1 MSVVFEEDFSLKT
14 KSFIL
19 KEFDKKVSK
28 SGDSMTGDLDMQT
41 NFIHS
46 TAIPNDNSDLV
57 NKKYVDDSDATK
69 LNLSRGNMSGDVNMQ
84 NHKLTNLKDPVDSKD
99 SKDSTHRKYVDDANN
114 LKLSL
119 SGGRM
124 SGDLDMRNH
133 HILYA
138 ANYSPSSDQHVVNK
152 KYVTYWSIPNTVS
165 NLYLLQMD
173 DNGMFDA
180 TRDDVS
186 NIIYIG
192 NNKKIEKIMN
202 LGRKENWNLT
212 QTDSNKK
219 PLFVKSTINTKF
231 CLQYLGSNSNNLN
244 LSSPVNLLQSY
255 LNVFVVYSLKSKNA
269 TQNEISL
276 FKINDKETSNSQV
289 TDYYGISFVSNN
301 FYVGNSFPHQ
311 ARNWQLKANGLETNK
326 LICLSCHWEQ
336 DNLGNPKHGKLDI
349 NGKEIH
355 SFYTNFRK
363 SFVASTKFY
372 LGSKS
377 NNYGQF
383 DGEIFYVFVST
394 RKMKEKEIGLN
405 HYLLCKK
412 FEIDFDEEE
421 VIKNL

>member
-1 MSVVFEEDFSLKT
+1 
-14 KSFIL
+14 
-19 KEFDKKVSK
+19 
-28 SGDSMTGDLDMQT
+28 
-41 NFIHS
+41 
-46 TAIPNDNSDLV
+46 
-57 NKKYVDDSDATK
+57 
-69 LNLSRGNMSGDVNMQ
+69 
-84 NHKLTNLKDPVDSKD
+84 
-99 SKDSTHRKYVDDANN
+99 
-114 LKLSL
+114 
-119 SGGRM
+119 
-124 SGDLDMRNH
+124 
-133 HILYA
+133 
-138 ANYSPSSDQHVVNK
+138 
-152 KYVTYWSIPNTVS
+152 
-165 NLYLLQMD
+165 MD

-192 NNKKIEKIMN
+192 NNKKVEKLMN

-212 QTDSNKK
+212 QSDSNKK
-219 PLFVKSTINTKF
+219 PFFVKSSINNKF
-231 CLQYLGSNSNNLN
+231 YCLQYLGSNSNNLH
-244 LSSPVNLLQSY
+244 LFSAVNLLQSY
-255 LNVFVVYSLKSKNA
+255 LNVFLVYALKSKNA
-269 TQNEISL
+269 TQNEMSL
-276 FKINDKETSNSQV
+276 FKINDKETSQSQV
-289 TDYYGISFVSNN
+289 TDYYGISFSLNN
-301 FYVGNSFPHQ
+301 FYVGNAFPHQ
-311 ARNWQLKANGLETNK
+311 VRNWQTKANGLETNK

-336 DNLGNPKHGKLDI
+336 DNLGNPKHGKLYI

-421 VIKNL
+421 VIKYL